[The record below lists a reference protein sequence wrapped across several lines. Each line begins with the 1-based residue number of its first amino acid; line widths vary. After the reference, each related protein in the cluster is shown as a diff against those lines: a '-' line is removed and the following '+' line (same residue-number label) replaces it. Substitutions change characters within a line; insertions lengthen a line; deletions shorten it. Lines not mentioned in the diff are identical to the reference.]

1 MIKSISVVAN
11 DRVKREVAL
20 MIRSV
25 RQFYDIPIYIMC
37 DYEVRAYLRDKFSG
51 LHFRVELNEATMA
64 SRQRLTKHIPRH
76 NTFHDPAIILTKM
89 ACMQWAICEANDTLF
104 VDADVRFLKEVHDD
118 IDHQMDIMMSPHYYA
133 EDRVNQ
139 CKNYGY
145 FNAGYIWSD
154 NIDMPDEWKE
164 LFLTK
169 SKFYEQECMYLLH
182 NKYHVGCFDKSHN
195 FGFWRFL
202 KNKEQGKLKV
212 SIGQVDWESIK
223 SIHYHSDPDAYA
235 HADEGL
241 INGFEALRKQMELQY
256 GKGN

>member
-1 MIKSISVVAN
+1 MIGSFSVVAN
-11 DRVKREVAL
+11 DRAKREVAL

-37 DYEVRAYLRDKFSG
+37 DSEVRAYLREMFSG
-51 LHFRVELNEATMA
+51 LNFRVELNEETIA
-64 SRQRLTKHIPRH
+64 SRQRLTKHILRH

-169 SKFYEQECMYLLH
+169 SLIVKL
-182 NKYHVGCFDKSHN
+182 
-195 FGFWRFL
+195 
-202 KNKEQGKLKV
+202 LKV
-212 SIGQVDWESIK
+212 
-223 SIHYHSDPDAYA
+223 YFF
-235 HADEGL
+235 
-241 INGFEALRKQMELQY
+241 FEFYFWIPRIMNKI
-256 GKGN
+256 